1 MTLGEFV
8 AKWRAS
14 ELKERSASQEHF
26 IDLCRLLGEPT
37 PAEADPTGDCYCF
50 ERGARKDTGGEG
62 WADVWKRHHFAWE
75 YKGKHANL
83 DAAFRQLRQYALALE
98 NPPLLIVS
106 DMARFRIRTNWTNSV
121 SRTYEFELE
130 ELVDAATRDKLKWA
144 MSDPERLKPG
154 ETRQALTERAAA
166 TFASLA
172 QSLRERGHDPQAGGA
187 FRQPAGVLHVRRG
200 CGPAGRQP
208 VHPDA
213 GTCLVAPR

>member
-1 MTLGEFV
+1 MTPGEFI

-37 PAEADPTGDCYCF
+37 PAEADPTGDRYCF

-106 DMARFRIRTNWTNSV
+106 DMARFRIRTNWTNRFWCRLS
-121 SRTYEFELE
+121 
-130 ELVDAATRDKLKWA
+130 AT
-144 MSDPERLKPG
+144 SQTSPE
-154 ETRQALTERAAA
+154 ARAG
-166 TFASLA
+166 
-172 QSLRERGHDPQAGGA
+172 RERRHGGV
-187 FRQPAGVLHVRRG
+187 QEGRRG
-200 CGPAGRQP
+200 AAIDFRSGWLIEIEDDGSCAWFWCR
-208 VHPDA
+208 
-213 GTCLVAPR
+213 